1 MKRMTSEIVTQLQ
14 KCIEKYGDMP
24 FELRDNENGCSYFD
38 VTIFVDT
45 AENGGILPGEF
56 PSIGISF

>member
-1 MKRMTSEIVTQLQ
+1 MKRMTSEIVAQLQ

-24 FELRDNENGCSYFD
+24 FALRDNENGCSYFD

-45 AENGGILPGEF
+45 VENGGILPEES
-56 PSIGISF
+56 PITGIFF